1 MCIFFFYTCDCQC
14 KYRYKY
20 VYMPW
25 YFIHLITS
33 PFFSVFGERELL
45 ILDILDRI
53 RRCKAASRPTT
64 SWWRCSASDL
74 DETTVLDDENDRG
87 VVVVVVFF
95 FISRLEKKTKPKKNR
110 RMVSQVELLNCLGWT
125 PKKHKKG
132 DAMRFSESVLLGLF
146 IFELNQTATPMKIN
160 MDAQN
165 DGLGNVSPFKYN
177 HFWYLC

>member
-1 MCIFFFYTCDCQC
+1 MQSSFKTYNLMV
-14 KYRYKY
+14 K
-20 VYMPW
+20 M
-25 YFIHLITS
+25 
-33 PFFSVFGERELL
+33 FSERLGR
-45 ILDILDRI
+45 DNRP
-53 RRCKAASRPTT
+53 RRRKR
-64 SWWRCSASDL
+64 SWCGGGG
-74 DETTVLDDENDRG
+74 G
-87 VVVVVVFF
+87 VF

-146 IFELNQTATPMKIN
+146 IFELNQTVTPMKIN